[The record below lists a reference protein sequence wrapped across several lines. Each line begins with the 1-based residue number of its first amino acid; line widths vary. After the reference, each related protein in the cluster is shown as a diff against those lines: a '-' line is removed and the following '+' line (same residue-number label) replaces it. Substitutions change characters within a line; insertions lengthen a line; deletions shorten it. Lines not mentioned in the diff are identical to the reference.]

1 MKKISF
7 QLKQFKKNLILLGI
21 VSSFTACG
29 VIPVAD
35 NSLSDD
41 DIFFEEQ
48 VTIETPPATKTDAE
62 IIEVTDQVIEEE
74 AKPRVSFNNARG
86 YWLAAIEYL
95 QVGEEDDAEWA
106 LEQAL
111 ILKPGSNISKVLL
124 HQIESDAINVLGEDY
139 FEYKIQRGDSLSKL
153 AKDYLN
159 DPLKFYILAKYNDIS
174 NPSRLIIGQSI
185 NIPGHQPQ
193 APIVAESSI
202 VADVVSE
209 DVSSTLETDVED
221 SMLDNATELFQ
232 NDQYDSAIELLSSSD
247 EIKSSQIESQS
258 LLVKSYYLKAQQ
270 LLSDG
275 DVAAAKLLLLKAA
288 DIEPDNV
295 QVNMALIDMD
305 ESDEAQQLIDQS
317 IKALAANSPIEAY
330 ELINRALTIQPNFIT
345 AIEKQKEIKHSL
357 TMYYYKHA
365 LMAQRRQEL
374 DKAVKYWDE
383 VLVLDENN
391 QNAKLYRAKSISLQ
405 AKMKK
410 FVSAL

>member
-1 MKKISF
+1 M
-7 QLKQFKKNLILLGI
+7 
-21 VSSFTACG
+21 A
-29 VIPVAD
+29 
-35 NSLSDD
+35 
-41 DIFFEEQ
+41 
-48 VTIETPPATKTDAE
+48 
-62 IIEVTDQVIEEE
+62 IEEE

-209 DVSSTLETDVED
+209 DVSSTLESDVED

-232 NDQYDSAIELLSSSD
+232 NDQ
-247 EIKSSQIESQS
+247 
-258 LLVKSYYLKAQQ
+258 
-270 LLSDG
+270 
-275 DVAAAKLLLLKAA
+275 
-288 DIEPDNV
+288 
-295 QVNMALIDMD
+295 
-305 ESDEAQQLIDQS
+305 
-317 IKALAANSPIEAY
+317 
-330 ELINRALTIQPNFIT
+330 
-345 AIEKQKEIKHSL
+345 
-357 TMYYYKHA
+357 
-365 LMAQRRQEL
+365 
-374 DKAVKYWDE
+374 
-383 VLVLDENN
+383 
-391 QNAKLYRAKSISLQ
+391 
-405 AKMKK
+405 
-410 FVSAL
+410 